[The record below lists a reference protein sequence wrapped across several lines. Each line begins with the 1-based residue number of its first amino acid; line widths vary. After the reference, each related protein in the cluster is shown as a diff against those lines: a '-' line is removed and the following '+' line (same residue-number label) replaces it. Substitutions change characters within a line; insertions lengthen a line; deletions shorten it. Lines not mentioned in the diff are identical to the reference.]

1 MSLSRQTTISRAII
15 DRRAPVDRRILDLGP
30 GYPEIERREQLQDRR
45 HGWEDRF
52 AWERTSKWSSNPVY
66 SEIW

>member
-1 MSLSRQTTISRAII
+1 MSLSRQTTVIRAII

-30 GYPEIERREQLQDRR
+30 GYPEIERREHLQDRR

-52 AWERTSKWSSNPVY
+52 AWERTSRWSSTPVY
-66 SEIW
+66 SEIR